1 MLCLAVTVP
10 CTTYLTLA
18 PADWLP
24 GLWSFMTMQP
34 PPFFLF
40 RLAIFEMIL
49 LYITLTYLLEVNDTK
64 LGKDKPPRP
73 SYPLNNLYD
82 LITYL

>member
-1 MLCLAVTVP
+1 
-10 CTTYLTLA
+10 
-18 PADWLP
+18 
-24 GLWSFMTMQP
+24 MQP